1 MPVTAFDHSRIA
13 LIETQEVTSEL
24 MVQVFLIFISKG
36 QANLGLVSAGYNS
49 HPSYMFNIFAKF

>member
-13 LIETQEVTSEL
+13 LIETKVTSEL